1 MTLPVSEVTIEN
13 LWDGFI
19 DSAINLQS
27 YAQQMQAGLGAG
39 SLPAYSVINTLN
51 ACITFKN
58 VIDNIVEQ
66 NQNTIDAFLTYGATQ
81 VGNANIDIVT
91 EATISFDASQNLA
104 ANIVNDYPTNSGYI
118 EYATINTSN
127 GFQVVTFTSGF
138 ANSNIAITNFLSTL
152 S

>member
-1 MTLPVSEVTIEN
+1 MPLPVSEVTIQN

-66 NQNTIDAFLTYGATQ
+66 NQNTINAFLTYGATQ
-81 VGNANIDIVT
+81 VGNANINIVT

-104 ANIVNDYPTNSGYI
+104 ANIVNDYPTNGGYI

-138 ANSNIAITNFLSTL
+138 SNSNIAITNFLSTL